1 MDKKKLSMPVVVE
14 GKYDKNTVLQI
25 FDATVITT
33 DGFSVFNSRERQ
45 ALIKKVATGGII
57 LLTDPDGAGKQL
69 RSFLSGILPKDKI
82 FNAYVPKIEG
92 KEKRKAHP
100 SRAGLLGVEGMGREA
115 LLRVLA
121 PFVVKDG
128 ESATECKN
136 EREMITKVDFYVDG
150 LTGKDNSS
158 ERRRVLSRHFELPD
172 DMTPKALIEALNL
185 LVGYEEYKSAVNELF
200 FGAN

>member
-100 SRAGLLGVEGMGREA
+100 SRAGLLGVEGMGRDAIERA
-115 LLRVLA
+115 LS
-121 PFVVKDG
+121 PFVLGTEERG
-128 ESATECKN
+128 ERVE
-136 EREMITKVDFYVDG
+136 ITKTHFFHDG
-150 LTGKDNSS
+150 LSG
-158 ERRRVLSRHFELPD
+158 
-172 DMTPKALIEALNL
+172 
-185 LVGYEEYKSAVNELF
+185 
-200 FGAN
+200 GANAALHRAALARF